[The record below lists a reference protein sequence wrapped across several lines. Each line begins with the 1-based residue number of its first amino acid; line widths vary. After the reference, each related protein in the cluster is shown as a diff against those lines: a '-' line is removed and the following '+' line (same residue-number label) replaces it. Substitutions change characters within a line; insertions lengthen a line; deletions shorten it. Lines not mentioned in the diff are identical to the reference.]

1 MRILITGGNGFI
13 ASHLAESLIKRGH
26 DLSLLDTNF
35 GKNTLDIDCKKFVGD
50 VREVK
55 ALNQITAHP
64 DIIFHAAAV
73 SRVAWGE
80 VDPRRCVEVNTV
92 GLINIIMWANK
103 SSERPHMIFASSR
116 EVYGEPEV
124 LPVVEGTPK
133 RPVSVYGISKL
144 MSEKMLDYLGHSM
157 GTNYTII
164 RFSNVYGSRRDLPER
179 VIPSF
184 VRNAL
189 LGEPLEVYGGNQV
202 LDFCFIHDVTSG
214 LLKVI
219 DKIEGHDQAVQNNDF
234 QFTTSVGHSVKN
246 LADMVKIATNSNSEI
261 EYHEPRSYDVTRFI
275 GDFSKAKKLLGYTPR
290 VKLEVGIK
298 KYLHDV
304 VG

>member
-1 MRILITGGNGFI
+1 M
-13 ASHLAESLIKRGH
+13 
-26 DLSLLDTNF
+26 
-35 GKNTLDIDCKKFVGD
+35 
-50 VREVK
+50 
-55 ALNQITAHP
+55 
-64 DIIFHAAAV
+64 
-73 SRVAWGE
+73 
-80 VDPRRCVEVNTV
+80 
-92 GLINIIMWANK
+92 
-103 SSERPHMIFASSR
+103 
-116 EVYGEPEV
+116 
-124 LPVVEGTPK
+124 
-133 RPVSVYGISKL
+133 
-144 MSEKMLDYLGHSM
+144 
-157 GTNYTII
+157 
-164 RFSNVYGSRRDLPER
+164 
-179 VIPSF
+179 
-184 VRNAL
+184 
-189 LGEPLEVYGGNQV
+189 

-234 QFTTSVGHSVKN
+234 QFTTSIGHSVKN